1 MPTVKNKKKILL
13 ITEDRKSVFSRKVV
27 RAARFAKKSLV
38 IEEATFSALTK
49 ILNNKIGVVIID
61 RDEVSGVGD
70 HFFRA
75 IRMFR
80 SHTPVLMPFTKK
92 LLLEQLATHAYENS
106 VTAPQLAKIIV
117 KAAVMSRQA
126 DKELPMTYSFE
137 KDIQLERLAELISK
151 SLQFDKALNKVEKK
165 FSVRLK
171 TIKNLTGDKL
181 KRELRKI
188 QKEAFASPEFKHLRD
203 QIRRRAKQITEES
216 INVH

>member
-1 MPTVKNKKKILL
+1 MPTVKNRKKILL
-13 ITEDRKSVFSRKVV
+13 ITEDRKSVFSRKVI

-80 SHTPVLMPFTKK
+80 SHTPVLMPVTKK
-92 LLLEQLATHAYENS
+92 LLLEQLGTHVYENKI
-106 VTAPQLAKIIV
+106 TAPQLAKVLV
-117 KAAVMSRQA
+117 KATMMSRQT

-137 KDIQLERLAELISK
+137 KDIKLERLSELIVK

-165 FSVRLK
+165 FSVRFK
-171 TIKNLTGDKL
+171 TIKNLTGEKL

-188 QKEAFASPEFKHLRD
+188 QKEAFASPEFKHLRA
-203 QIRRRAKQITEES
+203 QIKKQTKQLVEES
-216 INVH
+216 GRVH

>member
-1 MPTVKNKKKILL
+1 MPTFKNKKKILL

-27 RAARFAKKSLV
+27 RAARLAKRSLV

-49 ILNNKIGVVIID
+49 ILNKKIGVVIID

-80 SHTPVLMPFTKK
+80 SHTPVLMPFTKN
-92 LLLEQLATHAYENS
+92 LLLEQLGTHVYENKI
-106 VTAPQLAKIIV
+106 TAPELAKV
-117 KAAVMSRQA
+117 LTKAALMSREI

-137 KDIQLERLAELISK
+137 KDIKLERLAELIAK
-151 SLQFDKALNKVEKK
+151 SLQFEKALNIVEKK
-165 FSVRLK
+165 FSVRFK
-171 TIKNLTGDKL
+171 TIKNLTGEKL

-188 QKEAFASPEFKHLRD
+188 QKEAFASPEFKHLRN
-203 QIRRRAKQITEES
+203 QIKKRAKQLTEES